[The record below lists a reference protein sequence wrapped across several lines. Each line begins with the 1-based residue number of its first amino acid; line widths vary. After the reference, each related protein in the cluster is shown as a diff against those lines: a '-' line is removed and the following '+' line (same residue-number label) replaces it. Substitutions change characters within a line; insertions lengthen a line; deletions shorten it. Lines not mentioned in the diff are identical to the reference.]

1 MGSPC
6 YWYGLAFCRVREG
19 GVSAVKDVAVLNTED
34 EVDRATPVD
43 VRVSHKLLLLE
54 RSAWVRRTELHE
66 ARCIGLEEL
75 LHELVDTLRAT
86 LVRQK
91 NELERVARIASEVV
105 TAVAKKAVELEN
117 T

>member
-1 MGSPC
+1 
-6 YWYGLAFCRVREG
+6 
-19 GVSAVKDVAVLNTED
+19 VSTVEDVAVLTTED
-34 EVDRATPVD
+34 GVDVASPAD

-54 RSAWVRRTELHE
+54 RAAWVRRTELHE

-105 TAVAKKAVELEN
+105 TAVAKKTVELEN
-117 T
+117 A